1 MEVEE
6 RVKRRLAVPCCSVA
20 PAPAAFGAALPLLL
34 MVVPSLSAEEAPYVA
49 GVAIRRRARR
59 PVVGSLAVPCCSV
72 AVAPAPPREKGERT
86 KEHRLSSSAPRSVR
100 SLGDVRGEEGGGK
113 AGSGREER
121 HEERAGEKEEAR
133 QGAARSRWGA
143 PSCRAGFGVSA
154 SFIVGFVRVVIVG
167 QEWLRQVQQSSRTRG
182 TDSIGDAI
190 CLMVLQLLS
199 CSVRTLES
207 GDEREMRSTLEV
219 VMKKGFILNSST
231 RRLLVVELFNLQN
244 PNCKGI
250 KFC

>member
-1 MEVEE
+1 
-6 RVKRRLAVPCCSVA
+6 
-20 PAPAAFGAALPLLL
+20 

-199 CSVRTLES
+199 CSVRILES

-219 VMKKGFILNSST
+219 VMKKGFILKSST
-231 RRLLVVELFNLQN
+231 RRLLVVEFFNLQN

>member
-1 MEVEE
+1 M
-6 RVKRRLAVPCCSVA
+6 RCALARWTARYTTFQKIFTIIRIFLKSEA
-20 PAPAAFGAALPLLL
+20 PKA
-34 MVVPSLSAEEAPYVA
+34 SLSAPRLPFSPSHRRSNLQEEA
-49 GVAIRRRARR
+49 
-59 PVVGSLAVPCCSV
+59 
-72 AVAPAPPREKGERT
+72 
-86 KEHRLSSSAPRSVR
+86 
-100 SLGDVRGEEGGGK
+100 GG
-113 AGSGREER
+113 GREER

-199 CSVRTLES
+199 ARFES
-207 GDEREMRSTLEV
+207 RVG
-219 VMKKGFILNSST
+219 
-231 RRLLVVELFNLQN
+231 
-244 PNCKGI
+244 
-250 KFC
+250 

>member
-1 MEVEE
+1 MWPCASP
-6 RVKRRLAVPCCSVA
+6 RRCLAVVHTST
-20 PAPAAFGAALPLLL
+20 PLSKSA
-34 MVVPSLSAEEAPYVA
+34 VVIERE
-49 GVAIRRRARR
+49 R
-59 PVVGSLAVPCCSV
+59 PG
-72 AVAPAPPREKGERT
+72 RE
-86 KEHRLSSSAPRSVR
+86 KEHRPPSSAPRSVR

-190 CLMVLQLLS
+190 CLMVLQLLGS
-199 CSVRTLES
+199 NLES
-207 GDEREMRSTLEV
+207 GDRARE
-219 VMKKGFILNSST
+219 
-231 RRLLVVELFNLQN
+231 
-244 PNCKGI
+244 
-250 KFC
+250 

>member
-1 MEVEE
+1 
-6 RVKRRLAVPCCSVA
+6 
-20 PAPAAFGAALPLLL
+20 

-133 QGAARSRWGA
+133 QGAARSRWRA

-199 CSVRTLES
+199 ARFES
-207 GDEREMRSTLEV
+207 RVAGDEREMRSTLEV
-219 VMKKGFILNSST
+219 VMKKGFILKSST
-231 RRLLVVELFNLQN
+231 RRLLVVEFFNLQN

>member
-1 MEVEE
+1 
-6 RVKRRLAVPCCSVA
+6 
-20 PAPAAFGAALPLLL
+20 

-49 GVAIRRRARR
+49 GVAVRRRARR

-72 AVAPAPPREKGERT
+72 APAPPREKGERT
-86 KEHRLSSSAPRSVR
+86 KEHRPPSSAPRSVR

-199 CSVRTLES
+199 CSVRISSRVIELAIVRNEINS
-207 GDEREMRSTLEV
+207 RSCDEKR
-219 VMKKGFILNSST
+219 IY
-231 RRLLVVELFNLQN
+231 
-244 PNCKGI
+244 I
-250 KFC
+250 KF

>member
-1 MEVEE
+1 
-6 RVKRRLAVPCCSVA
+6 
-20 PAPAAFGAALPLLL
+20 

-143 PSCRAGFGVSA
+143 LVGRASEFRPPSLWDSFASSLWGKNGCARYSNRREREGRTALGTPSA
-154 SFIVGFVRVVIVG
+154 S
-167 QEWLRQVQQSSRTRG
+167 W
-182 TDSIGDAI
+182 
-190 CLMVLQLLS
+190 CYS
-199 CSVRTLES
+199 CSVARFES
-207 GDEREMRSTLEV
+207 RVG
-219 VMKKGFILNSST
+219 
-231 RRLLVVELFNLQN
+231 
-244 PNCKGI
+244 
-250 KFC
+250 

>member
-1 MEVEE
+1 
-6 RVKRRLAVPCCSVA
+6 
-20 PAPAAFGAALPLLL
+20 

-59 PVVGSLAVPCCSV
+59 PAVGSLAVPCCSV

-199 CSVRTLES
+199 ARFE
-207 GDEREMRSTLEV
+207 
-219 VMKKGFILNSST
+219 FSS
-231 RRLLVVELFNLQN
+231 RVIELASE
-244 PNCKGI
+244 K
-250 KFC
+250 

>member
-1 MEVEE
+1 
-6 RVKRRLAVPCCSVA
+6 
-20 PAPAAFGAALPLLL
+20 

-190 CLMVLQLLS
+190 CLMVLQLLGS
-199 CSVRTLES
+199 NLES
-207 GDEREMRSTLEV
+207 GDQYMCEEEENMEEKYMCEEEENMEEKMVRVDWEEINVKEDR
-219 VMKKGFILNSST
+219 GYLNG
-231 RRLLVVELFNLQN
+231 R
-244 PNCKGI
+244 
-250 KFC
+250 

>member
-1 MEVEE
+1 
-6 RVKRRLAVPCCSVA
+6 
-20 PAPAAFGAALPLLL
+20 

-133 QGAARSRWGA
+133 QGAARARGGA
-143 PSCRAGFGVSA
+143 RSGRAGVGVSA

-231 RRLLVVELFNLQN
+231 RRLLVVEFFNLQN

>member
-1 MEVEE
+1 
-6 RVKRRLAVPCCSVA
+6 
-20 PAPAAFGAALPLLL
+20 

-231 RRLLVVELFNLQN
+231 RRLLVVEFFNLQN